1 MNAIVVNAFVII
13 LGITYLV
20 ISVFLIVLIY
30 YIIKK

>member
-1 MNAIVVNAFVII
+1 MNAIVANAFVVI

-30 YIIKK
+30 YILKK